1 MTICSNLNVIF
12 CKLPT
17 QLVWRYFPIL
27 VVCAKRPQMYGN
39 SCSFPHNAYDSYT
52 SLVIQMKG
60 VFLQFSTTAV
70 IVKECPVGMMAIYP
84 RSWYLGATANIVEIS
99 GKLLPPNSA
108 DHMNEHEI
116 TSALLRELGHQVL
129 GSPNSRSSFIKSDC
143 NLKREQWWVGTWYRW
158 QCLP

>member
-1 MTICSNLNVIF
+1 MICFTVCADVYHVVTRAHMGWYSTMTICSNLNVIF

-60 VFLQFSTTAV
+60 VF
-70 IVKECPVGMMAIYP
+70 C
-84 RSWYLGATANIVEIS
+84 
-99 GKLLPPNSA
+99 NSA
-108 DHMNEHEI
+108 QQQWLWK
-116 TSALLRELGHQVL
+116 SAQLAWWPSILARGIWEQRRTLWRFQVSYFLRTVL
-129 GSPNSRSSFIKSDC
+129 T
-143 NLKREQWWVGTWYRW
+143 TWTNMK
-158 QCLP
+158 LPAHCWGN